1 MKRTMK
7 GKEKREVEV
16 FKNNFD
22 FFLVFLYIYVFLIY
36 KKNSSLKM
44 DPFMDQRIID
54 EFLKSKNNLL

>member
-22 FFLVFLYIYVFLIY
+22 FFLVFFYIYVFLIY
-36 KKNSSLKM
+36 KKNKLLK
-44 DPFMDQRIID
+44 I
-54 EFLKSKNNLL
+54 